1 MLDEKF
7 AEDTKKHKL
16 YVDTLTLAEIVTY
29 AVEYL
34 NLKILIGAN
43 LKLYKEE
50 ANNTYQTLL
59 EKEKR
64 EYNYKETFLLPNYS
78 QFDQV
83 TQRVEFL
90 SELSKYTA

>member
-1 MLDEKF
+1 MDENFSEK
-7 AEDTKKHKL
+7 TKKHKIF
-16 YVDTLTLAEIVTY
+16 VDTLTLAEIVTY
-29 AVEYL
+29 AVEKL
-34 NLKILIGAN
+34 NLKTLIINN
-43 LKLYKEE
+43 LKIFKEE
-50 ANNTYQTLL
+50 ANNTYKTLQ

>member
-1 MLDEKF
+1 MS
-7 AEDTKKHKL
+7 
-16 YVDTLTLAEIVTY
+16 LAEIVTY
-29 AVEYL
+29 AVEHL
-34 NLKILIGAN
+34 NLKTLITEN

-50 ANNTYQTLL
+50 ANNTYKALDKKIKL
-59 EKEKR
+59 
-64 EYNYKETFLLPNYS
+64 EYNYKETFLLANYS

>member
-1 MLDEKF
+1 MS
-7 AEDTKKHKL
+7 
-16 YVDTLTLAEIVTY
+16 LAEIVTY
-29 AVEYL
+29 AVEHL
-34 NLKILIGAN
+34 NLKTLITAN

-50 ANNTYQTLL
+50 ANNTYKTLQ

>member
-1 MLDEKF
+1 MS
-7 AEDTKKHKL
+7 
-16 YVDTLTLAEIVTY
+16 LAEIVTY
-29 AVEYL
+29 AVEHL
-34 NLKILIGAN
+34 NLKTLITEN

-50 ANNTYQTLL
+50 ANNTYKALDKKIKL
-59 EKEKR
+59 

>member
-1 MLDEKF
+1 MNRVTLNYASTIVDGVILKIY
-7 AEDTKKHKL
+7 KKH
-16 YVDTLTLAEIVTY
+16 
-29 AVEYL
+29 
-34 NLKILIGAN
+34 
-43 LKLYKEE
+43 
-50 ANNTYQTLL
+50 ANNTYKTLQ

-90 SELSKYTA
+90 TELSKYTA